1 MKQALRFC
9 LWFALVFFG
18 VAFAIIA
25 TLYFSMRA
33 SLPQLDGEIRAA
45 GFIAPVTAT
54 RDVQGTV
61 TISAKEPRD
70 AMRALGFIHAQERF
84 FEMDLARRS
93 AAGELSALLGEA
105 TIKLDKD
112 KRQHRLRARMA
123 AQWQQFSKA
132 DREWIS
138 VYTQG
143 VNAGLNALAVR
154 PWQYLVLRS
163 APQPWQE
170 IDSLLVIAEMYAMLQ
185 SRGIEERF
193 NEALLRREIGD
204 TLFDWF
210 RPAGGHWDAA
220 LDGSVVTPPPLP
232 PPSVLN
238 VRKGI
243 ATTQNAANSHQ
254 DPARADD
261 VATGSNNWAVGGAL
275 SSHGGAIVADDMHL
289 ALGVPNI
296 WFRAQFHI
304 GEGVAATRI
313 VGATLPGGPSMVVGS
328 NGNIAWGFTNGYGQ
342 WFDWVAIK
350 PGTPLAA
357 SIKTIRET
365 IVVKGADA
373 IEIDVRE
380 TSIGPILRSIDETD
394 YALAWTLYRD
404 GAVNARAT
412 ALMFATTLE
421 DAITIAQMSGIP
433 HQNILIGDKAGNV
446 AWTIMGRIPAYPLGV
461 QPARG
466 RFTAAEGVPTAWL
479 APEKYPLIKNPSDAR
494 LWTANNRQL
503 GGDGGSTIGDGG
515 FDIGA
520 RALQIR
526 DRLRE
531 QKQFDEK
538 KLYAIQLDSE
548 SRFLK
553 RWADLSLTIAA
564 TKPNDKTDAIAKQL
578 KAWNGRADADQ
589 TGHRIVRA
597 FRLQVLDQLWAS
609 WLGAAR
615 GGRPPSTQAVKQ
627 EVPEGRFEYAAW
639 AAIEAR
645 AEHLLPPRF
654 TSWEDFLAA
663 QLVNVYD
670 DLTKTEK
677 NLVDATWGKRNTSN
691 FRHPFSRAMPFLS
704 GWLDMPRTPQDGD
717 NHMPR
722 VASPTFGASQRMVVS
737 PGHEEQGIF
746 VMPGGQSGHP
756 LSPFYGAGHQDW
768 LTGKPGSL
776 LAGET
781 KHTLRFVP

>member
-9 LWFALVFFG
+9 LWFVAIVFG

-33 SLPQLDGEIRAA
+33 SLPQLDGEIRDA

-61 TISAKEPRD
+61 TIFAKEPRD

-170 IDSLLVIAEMYAMLQ
+170 IDSMLVIAEMYAMLQ

-243 ATTQNAANSHQ
+243 AATQNAADSHQ

-304 GEGVAATRI
+304 GKELLPHASSVQPCRAGRRWSWAATAI
-313 VGATLPGGPSMVVGS
+313 SPGGSQM
-328 NGNIAWGFTNGYGQ
+328 
-342 WFDWVAIK
+342 
-350 PGTPLAA
+350 
-357 SIKTIRET
+357 
-365 IVVKGADA
+365 
-373 IEIDVRE
+373 
-380 TSIGPILRSIDETD
+380 
-394 YALAWTLYRD
+394 
-404 GAVNARAT
+404 AT
-412 ALMFATTLE
+412 A
-421 DAITIAQMSGIP
+421 
-433 HQNILIGDKAGNV
+433 
-446 AWTIMGRIPAYPLGV
+446 
-461 QPARG
+461 
-466 RFTAAEGVPTAWL
+466 
-479 APEKYPLIKNPSDAR
+479 
-494 LWTANNRQL
+494 
-503 GGDGGSTIGDGG
+503 
-515 FDIGA
+515 
-520 RALQIR
+520 
-526 DRLRE
+526 
-531 QKQFDEK
+531 
-538 KLYAIQLDSE
+538 
-548 SRFLK
+548 
-553 RWADLSLTIAA
+553 
-564 TKPNDKTDAIAKQL
+564 
-578 KAWNGRADADQ
+578 NG
-589 TGHRIVRA
+589 
-597 FRLQVLDQLWAS
+597 
-609 WLGAAR
+609 
-615 GGRPPSTQAVKQ
+615 
-627 EVPEGRFEYAAW
+627 
-639 AAIEAR
+639 
-645 AEHLLPPRF
+645 
-654 TSWEDFLAA
+654 
-663 QLVNVYD
+663 
-670 DLTKTEK
+670 
-677 NLVDATWGKRNTSN
+677 
-691 FRHPFSRAMPFLS
+691 
-704 GWLDMPRTPQDGD
+704 
-717 NHMPR
+717 
-722 VASPTFGASQRMVVS
+722 
-737 PGHEEQGIF
+737 
-746 VMPGGQSGHP
+746 
-756 LSPFYGAGHQDW
+756 
-768 LTGKPGSL
+768 LTGSRSSRERRWRPRSKPS
-776 LAGET
+776 A
-781 KHTLRFVP
+781 KPSS